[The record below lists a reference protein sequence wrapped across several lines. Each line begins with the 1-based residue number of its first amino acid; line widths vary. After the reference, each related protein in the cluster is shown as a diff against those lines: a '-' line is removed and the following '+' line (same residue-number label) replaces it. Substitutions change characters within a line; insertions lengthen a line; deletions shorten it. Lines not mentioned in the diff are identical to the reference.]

1 MTRLS
6 YFQKIFLEYLV
17 KISYDVWASLKNLT
31 IEVKTAMVTFEKWVT
46 FILLLFALPTTSMEQ
61 FLMLEGSP
69 GLSVMGGDSCSKC
82 HGFKF
87 QHCILDGLFSH
98 IFVAKLV
105 MFFGKDKN

>member
-1 MTRLS
+1 MG
-6 YFQKIFLEYLV
+6 YFYITS
-17 KISYDVWASLKNLT
+17 IRT
-31 IEVKTAMVTFEKWVT
+31 
-46 FILLLFALPTTSMEQ
+46 TTSMEH

-87 QHCILDGLFSH
+87 QHCILDGHVSH